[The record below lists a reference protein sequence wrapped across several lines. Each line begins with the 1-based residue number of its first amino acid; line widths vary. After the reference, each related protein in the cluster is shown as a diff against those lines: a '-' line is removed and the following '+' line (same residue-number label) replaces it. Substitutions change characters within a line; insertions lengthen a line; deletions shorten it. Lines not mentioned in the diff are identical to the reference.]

1 MKNTIKINMTYN
13 TTHIAHRKKGVSLI
27 IALIM
32 MTLLLSL
39 SFSIS
44 GIILRQLRITNAS
57 TNSQLSFYAADSALE
72 CTLYWDTTTD
82 GTVGGSVPGAE
93 IFGPTTVYN
102 ASNNPIKCG
111 TDNTGSPVGFSKE
124 VDNTD
129 PANERTTTRFYI
141 GYGPKA
147 CAQVEVEKTLYR
159 TKISTNGYNVGIN
172 GNGCDT
178 ADAIAKRV
186 VERGLVFSH

>member
-1 MKNTIKINMTYN
+1 MENTIKTNMTYN

-82 GTVGGSVPGAE
+82 GTVSGGSGQE
-93 IFGPTTVYN
+93 IFGTTTSYSPTT
-102 ASNNPIKCG
+102 NPIKCG
-111 TDNTGSPVGFSKE
+111 GGSPMGFIKRVES
-124 VDNTD
+124 TD
-129 PANERTTTRFYI
+129 PSIEIAKTTFYI
-141 GYGPKA
+141 SYGTKA

-159 TKISTNGYNVGIN
+159 TKISTNGYNVGAN
-172 GNGCDT
+172 AAGTACDT
-178 ADAIAKRV
+178 DKAIERRI